1 MDTPAEYVIYASVFI
16 APYRGIH
23 KGQQW
28 KNFIPPLPIPYS
40 DFVLLFCP
48 KLLTYNCIKYFMN
61 SFVLVMFQ
69 FSKTYNY
76 LVGLGKSL
84 YLYYFLF
91 TVDIVVLA
99 YIAFKNS
106 TKYILM
112 ILYLIY
118 HVYRKMKE
126 SCHCYIY
133 IFPYS
138 VCIETKILL
147 NINISELIY
156 LFTKLEST

>member
-28 KNFIPPLPIPYS
+28 KNFIPSPTYS
-40 DFVLLFCP
+40 LFRFCITFCP

-61 SFVLVMFQ
+61 QFVLVMFQ

-76 LVGLGKSL
+76 SVGLRKSL

-91 TVDIVVLA
+91 AVDIDVLA
-99 YIAFKNS
+99 YIALKNS

-118 HVYRKMKE
+118 HVYRKMKR
-126 SCHCYIY
+126 SCHYYIY
-133 IFPYS
+133 ISLQCMHRKFFFY
-138 VCIETKILL
+138 
-147 NINISELIY
+147 
-156 LFTKLEST
+156 